1 MERYWNWGGKYVGVR
16 QKEYLVTCDGRILG
30 RFYGKEI
37 YDQNGNYI
45 GELGRSNRLIK
56 SRIKDKFHRPAFS
69 TGIKGTITAPLRDMA
84 PYPMNLGFEDFLF

>member
-1 MERYWNWGGKYVGVR
+1 MQKGVGDFGYG
-16 QKEYLVTCDGRILG
+16 EILELGRKVCGSLG

-56 SRIKDKFHRPAFS
+56 SRIKDKCHRPAFS